1 MRAPEAD
8 HGQMKMRREKMLS
21 TAYRLFSEK
30 GITAVRL
37 TDIAEEA
44 GCGKRTLL
52 HYFDSKAGLVMAVTV
67 WKWTAYFEENRKRRP
82 KVDFEGMTAKEVFEF
97 YLDSFL
103 ELYRG
108 HKDLLCFNQLFNV
121 YIRAEEFDDRSMQPY
136 ANVIDGLEKQFHII
150 YEKGV
155 QDHTIRTD
163 IPEKK
168 MFSTTLHLMLAAVT
182 RYAVGLVYQPDE
194 GFDDIAQLEVLKEA
208 LLQKYKA

>member
-82 KVDFEGMTAKEVFEF
+82 KVDFEGLSFIWILFWNCIGGTRIFFALTSCLMYIYGRKSLMT
-97 YLDSFL
+97 DQCSHM
-103 ELYRG
+103 R
-108 HKDLLCFNQLFNV
+108 
-121 YIRAEEFDDRSMQPY
+121 M
-136 ANVIDGLEKQFHII
+136 
-150 YEKGV
+150 
-155 QDHTIRTD
+155 
-163 IPEKK
+163 
-168 MFSTTLHLMLAAVT
+168 
-182 RYAVGLVYQPDE
+182 
-194 GFDDIAQLEVLKEA
+194 
-208 LLQKYKA
+208 